1 MPITSVTKDPQKV
14 TLTVVADFP
23 VPVTRLWDAY
33 VDPRQIE
40 KFWGPPQWPATFAR
54 HDVAPG
60 GRSAYHMTGPDGEE
74 SHGYWEF
81 LTVTDGKFFE
91 VKDGFATNDG
101 EPNTDMPSMRMT
113 FSFEPTDQ
121 GSRLTTITYF
131 NSAEELE
138 QLLAMGMEEGM
149 TAAMGQIDDI
159 LADLTSYAASLA
171 TSYQLLSDTQVRVS
185 RVIRGS
191 VEQIWEAHHKPE
203 LLRRW
208 LKGPDGWEM
217 SDCQI
222 AAVPGE
228 RYRYA
233 WQETNGDGAFAL
245 IGELLAADA
254 PYRAVTTESMEGAPG
269 PATLNELTLSPVS
282 EGTLLTC
289 ILTYDIAEMRDMILG
304 TGMVAGMEASY
315 TRLESDVLA
324 S

>member
-1 MPITSVTKDPQKV
+1 MPITSVTKDPEKV
-14 TLTVVADFP
+14 TLTVVADFA

-40 KFWGPPQWPATFAR
+40 KFWGPPQWPATFTR

-60 GRSAYHMTGPDGEE
+60 GRSDYYMTGPDGEE
-74 SHGYWEF
+74 SHGYWKF
-81 LTVTDGKFFE
+81 LTVTDGESFE
-91 VKDGFATNDG
+91 VEDGFATNDG
-101 EPNTDMPSMRMT
+101 EPKTDMPSMRMT
-113 FSFEPTDQ
+113 FSFEATPQ

-138 QLLAMGMEEGM
+138 KLLAMGMQEGM

-171 TSYQLLSDTQVRVS
+171 TSHQLLSDTKVRIS
-185 RVIRGS
+185 RIIRGS
-191 VEQIWEAHHKPE
+191 VEQIWKAHHEPA

-217 SDCQI
+217 SDCQV
-222 AAVPGE
+222 ATTPGE
-228 RYRYA
+228 HYRYA
-233 WQETNGDGAFAL
+233 WRQEGGNAGFAL
-245 IGELLAADA
+245 IGELLAAEP

-269 PATLNELTLSPVS
+269 PATLNELTLAPVS
-282 EGTLLTC
+282 EGTLLTFV
-289 ILTYDIAEMRDMILG
+289 ITYDNAEMRDMILD
-304 TGMVAGMEASY
+304 TGMVSGMEASY
-315 TRLESDVLA
+315 ARLESEVLG